1 MDTDTAIMIVLAII
15 LLLVALARGQGLWLE
30 GLRAGVVSFARLLPI
45 LTLSFVIAGLMQV
58 LIPRE
63 QLTRWLGAE
72 AGFRAIL
79 VGCAVGALLPGP
91 PYALYPM
98 IIALFRG
105 GASVGAVVGMMTGKV
120 LWNVHYLPPALAT
133 LGPRL
138 TLLQFGSNI
147 VFPLLAG
154 LIAQHVLGRLIR

>member
-1 MDTDTAIMIVLAII
+1 MDTDTAIMLLIAAA
-15 LLLVALARGQGLWLE
+15 LLLVTVARGQGLW
-30 GLRAGVVSFARLLPI
+30 RAGLEAGISNFGRLLPI

-63 QLTRWLGAE
+63 QVTRWLGSE
-72 AGFRAIL
+72 AGFRGIL
-79 VGCAVGALLPGP
+79 AGCAVGALLPGP

-98 IIALFRG
+98 IISMVNG
-105 GASVGAVVGMMTGKV
+105 GASVGAVIGMMTGKV

-138 TLLQFGSNI
+138 TALQFASNI
-147 VFPLLAG
+147 LFPPLAG
-154 LIAQHVLGRLIR
+154 LIAQHVLDRFT